1 MAMTPLVSTDWLA
14 ERLDDPTVKVIDGS
28 WVLVGTPGDANADFV
43 AGHIPGA
50 VHFDIDQVADHST
63 DLPHML
69 PSPQEFAT
77 AVRRMGIE
85 AGDQIVVYDTGSVY
99 SAARVW
105 WTFRAMGHR
114 DVAVLDG
121 GLPKWTAEG
130 HPVETGWPDK
140 PHGEFK
146 AHLDETLVRDA
157 GQVQAILSDGSA
169 QVVDARPAARF
180 RGEAPELRPGLRGG
194 HMPGALNTPAG
205 TLVRDGRLLP
215 PDELRA
221 AFDATGVDL
230 GKPLVTTCG
239 SGVTAS
245 LLALA
250 MAVLGR
256 EDVAVYD
263 GSWSEWGRL
272 EGAPV
277 VTGA

>member
-1 MAMTPLVSTDWLA
+1 MTPLVSTDWLA
-14 ERLDDPTVKVIDGS
+14 ERLDDPTVKAIDGS
-28 WVLVGTPGDANADFV
+28 WVMVGTPGDANADFV

-69 PSPQEFAT
+69 PTPQEFAT

-85 AGDQIVVYDTGSVY
+85 AGDKIVIYDTGSVY

-114 DVAVLDG
+114 EVAVLDG
-121 GLPKWTAEG
+121 GLPKWVAEG

-140 PHGEFK
+140 PHAEFK
-146 AHLDETLVRDA
+146 AHLDESLVRDA
-157 GQVQAILSDGSA
+157 GQVKAILSDGSA

-180 RGEAPELRPGLRGG
+180 RGEAPEPRAGLRGG

-205 TLVRDGRLLP
+205 TLIRDGRLLP
-215 PDELRA
+215 PEELRA
-221 AFDATGVDL
+221 AFEAAGVDL
-230 GKPLVTTCG
+230 DKPLITTCG

-250 MAVLGR
+250 LGVLGR